1 MRLPTSRILRRHPRP
16 PHPVFRCAPR
26 DGTVGLRNPAPC
38 DPVRE
43 RGDQVFGE
51 RPHATTGLS
60 DDTTAAEDFFPN
72 DDYFPDVNNLF
83 INDMAAPENNVGN
96 SIGSSSSAPAPYVLF

>member
-1 MRLPTSRILRRHPRP
+1 MTVRFVSYLCNREVAPLQEYREQHMRLPSSRTLRRRPRP
-16 PHPVFRCAPR
+16 LHPIFRRAPR
-26 DGTVGLRNPAPC
+26 DGIIGLRNPAPC

-43 RGDQVFGE
+43 RGDQVFRE

-72 DDYFPDVNNLF
+72 DDYFPSVDNF
-83 INDMAAPENNVGN
+83 
-96 SIGSSSSAPAPYVLF
+96 